1 MESLTHIVKSSS
13 NVISLLNASGKILCV
28 SGETAEMFGYLPRE
42 IVGRNP
48 LELIHPDDRAH
59 ARRALRMIV
68 ARSLGPCQVE
78 MRMQRKEGGWCW
90 AECTISNLLS
100 ESAVGAI
107 IVQCRDLNNDGRE
120 WQRSLRE
127 AGESEWAKSLKSLRS
142 SKDKTA
148 LEESVRADA
157 RLEDFANAVAHDLQE
172 PLRTISMLTEM
183 SVREAGLDEKRK
195 FQAQLIEEAVQRMGS
210 FLEGLRA
217 FAMSGFDEH
226 DTDLDLEGVVKEVR
240 LNLGHA
246 IAASK
251 AAVTVGP
258 LPFVQGNE
266 KHLLRVVQNLIANA
280 IKYRGAAPVEIH
292 VSARE
297 RVGAWEIRVKDN
309 GPGIARKHHKQIFGL
324 FKRLHGREIPG
335 AGIGLAI
342 CAKIIEGMGGA
353 IWVESEVGSG
363 STFCFTLPAV
373 SRADPAL
380 TRAAGAGAIPAAQSH
395 PELVASGPVRDQQRQ
410 GNKES

>member
-1 MESLTHIVKSSS
+1 MESLTYTVKSSS
-13 NVISLLNASGKILCV
+13 NIVSLLNASGKILCV
-28 SGETAEMFGYLPRE
+28 SGATAEMFGYPPGEL
-42 IVGRNP
+42 VSRNP

-78 MRMQRKEGGWCW
+78 MRVQRKEGGYCW
-90 AECTISNLLS
+90 VECTISNLLN
-100 ESAVGAI
+100 EPAVGAI
-107 IVQCRDLNNDGRE
+107 VVQCRDLITAVGEVR
-120 WQRSLRE
+120 QRRPE
-127 AGESEWAKSLKSLRS
+127 TGESARTGQAQEKPGLQ
-142 SKDKTA
+142 
-148 LEESVRADA
+148 ESVLADA

-183 SVREAGLDEKRK
+183 SVREAGPDEKRK
-195 FQAQLIEEAVQRMGS
+195 FQAQLIAEAVQRMGF

-217 FAMSGFDEH
+217 FAMSGYDEH
-226 DTDLDLEGVVKEVR
+226 DTDLDLEEVVKEVR

-251 AAVTVGP
+251 ATVTVGA
-258 LPFVQGNE
+258 LPFVKGNQ
-266 KHLLRVVQNLIANA
+266 KHLIRVVQNLVANA
-280 IKYRGAAPVEIH
+280 IKYRSAAPVEIH

-297 RVGAWEIRVKDN
+297 REGAWEIRIKDN

-373 SRADPAL
+373 LRADTGL
-380 TRAAGAGAIPAAQSH
+380 TWAAGACAVPAAQGR
-395 PELVASGPVRDQQRQ
+395 PELVSSGSAGRLQRH
-410 GNKES
+410 GSKES